1 MFDGGPPPSLEA
13 YASRAMTVVP
23 SVQRAMWAASRGEL
37 IAASA
42 CAGCTRIVFFAEA
55 PLVFGATD
63 LPDLACAR
71 KSCRNFPSL

>member
-1 MFDGGPPPSLEA
+1 MFPRLPKPSFLA
-13 YASRAMTVVP
+13 
-23 SVQRAMWAASRGEL
+23 SVQRAMRAASRGEL

-55 PLVFGATD
+55 PLVFGDTN
-63 LPDLACAR
+63 LPDLACVR

>member
-1 MFDGGPPPSLEA
+1 M
-13 YASRAMTVVP
+13 R
-23 SVQRAMWAASRGEL
+23 AASRDEL

-42 CAGCTRIVFFAEA
+42 RAGCTRIIFFAEA
-55 PLVFGATD
+55 PLAFGVTN

>member
-1 MFDGGPPPSLEA
+1 
-13 YASRAMTVVP
+13 
-23 SVQRAMWAASRGEL
+23 MWAASRDEL

-55 PLVFGATD
+55 PLVLGATN